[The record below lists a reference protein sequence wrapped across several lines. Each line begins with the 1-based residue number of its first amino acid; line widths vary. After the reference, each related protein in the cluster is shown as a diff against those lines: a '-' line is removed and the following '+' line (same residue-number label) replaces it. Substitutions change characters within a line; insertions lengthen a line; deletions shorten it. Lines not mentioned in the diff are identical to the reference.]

1 MFLNKELKQIVPII
15 QRDKSISK
23 SKDEENFDNLIYFL
37 LNQTITY
44 VNIKLI
50 YFKFLYFSYCVL

>member
-37 LNQTITY
+37 LN
-44 VNIKLI
+44 
-50 YFKFLYFSYCVL
+50 